1 MEKERGRRENEKK
14 EIETEIG
21 MDVMKLEGLKGF
33 KKTKL
38 QCTDINGVYAMILK
52 VFYYYI

>member
-1 MEKERGRRENEKK
+1 MER
-14 EIETEIG
+14 EIG

-38 QCTDINGVYAMILK
+38 QCTDIKSVNNGVYAMILK